1 MDREAELSAQLARE
15 GLRPT
20 RWSNGP
26 DAVYGVHEHR
36 YGKVLVVAAGS
47 IIFTLEDGKRTVEML
62 PPPAASAKGG
72 PVWRSGRVYRVVAPD
87 QVAGGDLRQVVGI
100 RPGDRLEV
108 PPNTPHSAIVGAEGV
123 VCLEAHIRP
132 KRRPA

>member
-1 MDREAELSAQLARE
+1 MRE

-20 RWSNGP
+20 RWANGP

-47 IIFTLEDGKRTVEML
+47 IAFTLENDHRTL
-62 PPPAASAKGG
+62 
-72 PVWRSGRVYRVVAPD
+72 
-87 QVAGGDLRQVVGI
+87 DLRA
-100 RPGDRLEV
+100 GDRLEV
-108 PPNTPHSAIVGAEGV
+108 PPGTPHSAVVGAEGV